1 MLQKELAYKSGITPS
16 SLCLIENNR
25 MWPSMYTIEQ
35 VAKILNTPLS
45 FLLLFSITKDELP
58 KDKYDEAV
66 AAIETL
72 KNILVEQTPN
82 K

>member
-1 MLQKELAYKSGITPS
+1 
-16 SLCLIENNR
+16 